1 MKFCVT
7 DFWIPKLHMTGVF
20 ETAHYN
26 FVGKFFQFLK
36 YNLNEI

>member
-1 MKFCVT
+1 
-7 DFWIPKLHMTGVF
+7 MTGVF

-36 YNLNEI
+36 YNLNEICTKF